1 MSSKRTPTFVV
12 SLLLFLSALFPL
24 SSLSQVFCIHGH
36 THTHTHARTSLWAK
50 LSFPLIHLLV
60 CIFLFPF
67 TSRFAG
73 TIASPLFTAHT
84 LSLSSSSLLL
94 LHVTPNTLSVLL
106 VFFFFY
112 CYYNSFSRCYSLTV
126 KGLLASLSLSSP
138 PFLIDFS
145 LWQNNRDYLIIFF
158 FLSLFFFLQ
167 V

>member
-1 MSSKRTPTFVV
+1 MFFLPAFFFFCLFSCKCVIETHTYLRRV
-12 SLLLFLSALFPL
+12 SLTFSFRPFSPVLPL
-24 SSLSQVFCIHGH
+24 SSVLHSWTH
-36 THTHTHARTSLWAK
+36 THTHKHARTSLWAK

-106 VFFFFY
+106 VFFFF
-112 CYYNSFSRCYSLTV
+112 TV
-126 KGLLASLSLSSP
+126 TTIRFHGVIHSPWKAYWLLFLFPAHLS
-138 PFLIDFS
+138 
-145 LWQNNRDYLIIFF
+145 
-158 FLSLFFFLQ
+158 
-167 V
+167 